1 MIARIQAR
9 PRGGVNGF
17 LTADVLNGYREAHP
31 IPRED
36 PMLDPQSD
44 IAEQL
49 ANAIRHHQKNLVEQD
64 KAEKNIEMLRQL
76 VTQLEELSDDHKDV
90 EG

>member
-1 MIARIQAR
+1 
-9 PRGGVNGF
+9 
-17 LTADVLNGYREAHP
+17 
-31 IPRED
+31 
-36 PMLDPQSD
+36 MLDPESD

-64 KAEKNIEMLRQL
+64 KAEKNIEVLRQL
-76 VTQLEELSDDHKDV
+76 VTQLEEISDGNKDD